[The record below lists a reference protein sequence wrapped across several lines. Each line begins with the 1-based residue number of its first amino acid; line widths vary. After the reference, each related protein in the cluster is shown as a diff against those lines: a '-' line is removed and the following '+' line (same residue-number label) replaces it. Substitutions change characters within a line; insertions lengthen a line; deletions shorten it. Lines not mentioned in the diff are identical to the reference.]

1 MITLKKTRIVC
12 TLGPVTESEE
22 ILGEL
27 MDIGMNV
34 ARLNTSHGDPEEHFT
49 RVQRVQKIRKAKG
62 IPIAI
67 LLDLEGPKMRTTN
80 FKTDEVEL
88 IEGNEF
94 ILTSEDIVGDETI
107 VGLTYKRL
115 PEDVKSG
122 DLILLNDGKV
132 KLEVI
137 ESNGIQIRTKIIN
150 GGIVTHRRGI
160 NVPGVDIQLPGL
172 TEKDKSYIEYG
183 VKWNVD
189 YMAQSFVRKADD
201 IRETKEILAKLGA
214 PDMPVIAKIETLQA
228 LDNLEEII
236 DAADG
241 VMVARGDLG
250 VEIPVQQV
258 PVVQK
263 RIISMANAKSK
274 PVITATQMLETMI
287 ENPVP
292 TRAEA
297 TDIANAIMD
306 GTDAV
311 MLSAETSVG
320 KHPLEAVKVM
330 SNIAIETEK
339 YLWKYSRMFNFVT
352 TEGKDEVTNAIT
364 KSAVEMAIEL
374 NIHTIVAT
382 TYRGY
387 TVRALSRFRKD
398 LNIIAASPREET
410 FNRMALVWGVTPVIM
425 TKFIDTDSMLE
436 NVSNIVKSL
445 NLNKKGDKIIVTAG
459 IPYGFA
465 GTTNLIKVH
474 EV

>member
-1 MITLKKTRIVC
+1 MKKTRIVC

>member
-1 MITLKKTRIVC
+1 MILKKTRIVC

-22 ILGEL
+22 ILREL

-34 ARLNTSHGDPEEHFT
+34 ARLNTSHGDPEEHFS
-49 RVQRVQKIRKAKG
+49 RVQRVQKIRKEKG

-94 ILTSEDIVGDETI
+94 ILTSEEIVGDETI

-115 PEDVKSG
+115 PEDVKGG

-137 ESNGIQIRTKIIN
+137 ESDGVRIRTKIIN
-150 GGIVTHRRGI
+150 GGTVTHRRGI
-160 NVPGVDIQLPGL
+160 NVPGVDIKLPGL

-201 IRETKEILAKLGA
+201 IRETKEILARLGA

-236 DAADG
+236 DVADG

-263 RIISMANAKSK
+263 RIISMSNAKSK

-320 KHPLEAVKVM
+320 KYPLEAVKVM
-330 SNIAIETEK
+330 NNIALETEK

-364 KSAVEMAIEL
+364 KSAVDMAIEL

-445 NLNKKGDKIIVTAG
+445 GLNKKGDKIIVTAG